1 MVFTTAMNLL
11 AGEKCHQGSSAGQA
25 GQGLHA
31 RSAGIYPLFFY
42 CKGQDCFLEDNL
54 RHGLTGLVDSG
65 WKVDLI
71 ERHKGTE
78 EGAP

>member
-1 MVFTTAMNLL
+1 MPDQQVFI
-11 AGEKCHQGSSAGQA
+11 HF
-25 GQGLHA
+25 
-31 RSAGIYPLFFY
+31 FFY

>member
-31 RSAGIYPLFFY
+31 RSAGIYPLL
-42 CKGQDCFLEDNL
+42 FLI
-54 RHGLTGLVDSG
+54 V
-65 WKVDLI
+65 KVKI
-71 ERHKGTE
+71 
-78 EGAP
+78 AS